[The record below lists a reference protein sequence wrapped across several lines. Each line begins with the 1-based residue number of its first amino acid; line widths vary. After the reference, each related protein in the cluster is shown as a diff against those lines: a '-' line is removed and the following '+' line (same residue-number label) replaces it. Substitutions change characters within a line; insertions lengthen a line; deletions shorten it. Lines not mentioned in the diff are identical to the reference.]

1 MDDLGFTVL
10 VGTLALL
17 VFLGLV
23 VLLLVLNSNR
33 RIRHRAEVAELHA
46 RQSEAVRTAEREMQQ
61 ETLTQVGRELHDNIG
76 QLLTAA
82 RLGVLQWERSGQDT
96 ERATGL
102 KETVDHTIAE
112 VRRLSRSLDPE
123 RWAQLELG
131 QAIAEECAR
140 VHALGGPVIHCTEE
154 GDRLPL
160 TADIKVVLYRLF
172 QEALNN
178 ALKHA
183 RATEVRVHLKRH
195 RGIHLTIAD
204 NGRGMDPAADPS
216 GMGLHN
222 LAHRAKHIGYTAQLT
237 SAPGAG
243 TTVTIQPA

>member
-23 VLLLVLNSNR
+23 VVLLVLNSNR
-33 RIRHRAEVAELHA
+33 RIRHRAEVAELQV
-46 RQSEAVRTAEREMQQ
+46 RQAEAVRNAEREVQQ
-61 ETLTQVGRELHDNIG
+61 QTLAQVGRELHDNIG
-76 QLLTAA
+76 QLLTAT
-82 RLGVLQWERSGQDT
+82 RMGVLQWERSGQDT
-96 ERATGL
+96 ERAAGL
-102 KETVDHTIAE
+102 KDTVDRTIAE

-123 RWAQLELG
+123 RWAQLDLG
-131 QAIAEECAR
+131 EAVREECER
-140 VHALGGPVIHCTEE
+140 VHALGGPAVHYQEQ
-154 GDRLPL
+154 GGRPVL
-160 TADIKVVLYRLF
+160 TADTKVVLYRLF

-183 RATEVRVHLKRH
+183 QATEVRVALKN
-195 RGIHLTIAD
+195 GKDIHLTVAD
-204 NGRGMDPAADPS
+204 NGRGMDPAKATA

-222 LAHRAKHIGYTAQLT
+222 LAHRAKHIGYTAQV
-237 SAPGAG
+237 SSSPGAG

>member
-1 MDDLGFTVL
+1 MDDIGFTVL
-10 VGTLALL
+10 IGTLALL

-23 VLLLVLNSNR
+23 VVLLVLNSNR
-33 RIRHRAEVAELHA
+33 RIRHRAEVAELQA
-46 RQSEAVRTAEREMQQ
+46 QQAEAVRAAEREVQQ
-61 ETLTQVGRELHDNIG
+61 QTLASVGRELHDNVG

-82 RLGVLQWERSGQDT
+82 RMGVLQWERSGQDT
-96 ERATGL
+96 ERAAGL
-102 KETVDHTIAE
+102 KETVDRTIAE
-112 VRRLSRSLDPE
+112 VRRLSRSLDPD

-131 QAIAEECAR
+131 QAIAEECER
-140 VHALGGPVIHCTEE
+140 VHALGGPAVHYAEE
-154 GDRLPL
+154 GTRLPL
-160 TADIKVVLYRLF
+160 TADLKVVLYRLF

-183 RATEVRVHLKRH
+183 EATEVQVRLKRD
-195 RGIHLTIAD
+195 RGILLTIAD
-204 NGRGMDPAADPS
+204 NGRGMDPDEPAT

-243 TTVTIQPA
+243 TTVTIRPA